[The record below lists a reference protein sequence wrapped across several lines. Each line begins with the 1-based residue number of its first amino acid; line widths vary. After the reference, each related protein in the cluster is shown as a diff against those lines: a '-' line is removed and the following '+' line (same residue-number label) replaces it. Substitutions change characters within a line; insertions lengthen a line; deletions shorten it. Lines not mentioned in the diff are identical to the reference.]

1 MTGMMD
7 SDATNIYKHLL
18 IPLLRGSQLPPPWVV
33 LFQELEPAGRGGTQA
48 GDHLPQ
54 DSGLCGWKTPQC
66 CVFLAGKSTYEPW
79 VFPYE
84 GLKPMRNH
92 EFVRQIHCLW
102 GRQGP
107 SIFSQLHGCYASR
120 LEDWDDWG
128 QGKAGCGIVWGPSFL
143 ATTIRSYWPM
153 DPIGYTIGF

>member
-48 GDHLPQ
+48 GRRPFAAGFRVVRL
-54 DSGLCGWKTPQC
+54 KNTPML
-66 CVFLAGKSTYEPW
+66 CVFGCEIDVWTVGLPIWRAETNEKPW
-79 VFPYE
+79 IY
-84 GLKPMRNH
+84 

-107 SIFSQLHGCYASR
+107 SIFSQLHGCHASR

-153 DPIGYTIGF
+153 DPIGF